1 MKCPTELKIRSIT
14 KHWPLILKSYR
25 QKRGS
30 IYPLATALM
39 KVSVK
44 KSDVLAM
51 INVNFSI
58 GLCCRESD
66 VA

>member
-30 IYPLATALM
+30 ISPRYDFDESFSGK
-39 KVSVK
+39 KV
-44 KSDVLAM
+44 M
-51 INVNFSI
+51 F
-58 GLCCRESD
+58 
-66 VA
+66 